1 MLDELAEMS
10 RDVARSLRNRQAG
23 AANAREAGRMARL
36 ADEIEREAVRALRLK
51 ALIAARRL
59 RREFGL
65 AGLRRACPPTPT
77 HH

>member
-36 ADEIEREAVRALRLK
+36 ADEIEREAMRALRLK
-51 ALIAARRL
+51 ALIEARRL
-59 RREFGL
+59 RRESGL
-65 AGLRRACPPTPT
+65 AGLRRACPPTST